1 MYKYL
6 HHGGS
11 SRRSKEGMENIFE
24 DIIAEDL
31 TNLREEAKVCV
42 QKAQISP
49 KKMNP
54 KTHTKAHHN

>member
-1 MYKYL
+1 
-6 HHGGS
+6 
-11 SRRSKEGMENIFE
+11 MENIFE

-31 TNLREEAKVCV
+31 TKLREEAKVCV
-42 QKAQISP
+42 QKAQIFP